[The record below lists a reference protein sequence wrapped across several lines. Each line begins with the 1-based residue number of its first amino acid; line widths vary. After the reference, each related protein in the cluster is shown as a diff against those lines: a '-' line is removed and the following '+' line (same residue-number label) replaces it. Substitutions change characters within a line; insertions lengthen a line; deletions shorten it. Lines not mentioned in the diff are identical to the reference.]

1 MIAKPRPLTNSEADC
16 TVPPVAPA
24 GAFIAKYRPG
34 SMIEA
39 AIIAITATN
48 DSISIAP

>member
-1 MIAKPRPLTNSEADC
+1 MSPTTA
-16 TVPPVAPA
+16 A
-24 GAFIAKYRPG
+24 GAFIAKYSPG

-39 AIIAITATN
+39 AMIAMTATN